1 MTRLE
6 RYRQQLAELEG
17 RRSQLMRQGRYMQM
31 YKLNSDIE
39 EIKALIAEAEQYE
52 AKPIK
57 ELLGMDKINESG
69 IIPALIECHLVADYL
84 TACTYTVN
92 DIIKKLGF
100 QPVSVIP
107 ELKEIISKSSSF
119 ASQLCDKSEILS
131 NMLTDND
138 TLLEALHKKTMSY
151 IFQRINP
158 KQKSKAK

>member
-6 RYRQQLAELEG
+6 RYRKQLAELEG
-17 RRSQLMRQGRYMQM
+17 KRGQLMRQGKYMQM
-31 YKLNSDIE
+31 HKLNSEIE

-57 ELLGMDKINESG
+57 ELLSMDKINESG
-69 IIPALIECHLVADYL
+69 IIPALIECYLVADYL

-107 ELKEIISKSSSF
+107 ELKEIIRKSSSF
-119 ASQLCDKSEILS
+119 ASQLCSKSDILS
-131 NMLTDND
+131 DMLTDND

-151 IFQRINP
+151 IRQRINP
-158 KQKSKAK
+158 KQKSK